1 MPSYPSLDPA
11 AQTAL
16 LRRVVERASERRAA
30 GGVAPVVVFDLD
42 GTLMDNRPRSA
53 AILAELAREWEATHP
68 EMAGRMAA
76 ARPDEL
82 AYLFNESLQRL
93 GVSDREMIDRAVKF
107 WRERFFHDKYLSHDV
122 EVPGAVAFARAA
134 YEAGALVVY
143 LTGRDLPLM
152 GLGSWS
158 SLRDLGFPIGVVG
171 TELVCKPDASVHD
184 EVFKLGVAP
193 ALARVGE
200 VIAAFDNEP
209 GNCNIFRRAHP
220 GALTVLLDTQH
231 VPGAPPLDEGVV
243 CIRDFRQ
250 SA

>member
-11 AQTAL
+11 AQSAL
-16 LRRVVERASERRAA
+16 LRGVVERVRERRSA
-30 GGVAPVVVFDLD
+30 GVAPPVVVFDLD
-42 GTLMDNRPRSA
+42 GTLLDNRPRSA
-53 AILAELAREWEATHP
+53 AILAELAREWASRHP
-68 EMAGRMAA
+68 ETATRMAA

-82 AYLFNESLQRL
+82 AYLFSDSLQRL
-93 GVSDREMIDRAVKF
+93 GVADAALVDEAVAF
-107 WRERFFHDKYLSHDV
+107 WRQRFFHDKYLSHDV
-122 EVPGAVAFARAA
+122 EVPGAIGFARAV
-134 YEAGALVVY
+134 YEAGANVVY

-171 TELVCKPDASVHD
+171 SELVCKPDAAVHD

-193 ALARVGE
+193 ALSRLGE
-200 VIAAFDNEP
+200 VVAAFDNEP
-209 GNCNIFRRAHP
+209 GNCNVFRRSHP

-243 CIRDFRQ
+243 CVRDFRL
-250 SA
+250 SP

>member
-1 MPSYPSLDPA
+1 MPSYPSLDLA
-11 AQTAL
+11 GQTAL
-16 LRRVVERASERRAA
+16 LRRVIERARERRAA
-30 GGVAPVVVFDLD
+30 GAVPPVIVFDLD

-53 AILAELAREWEATHP
+53 AILIELGREWASKYPEAA
-68 EMAGRMAA
+68 ERLAS

-93 GVSDREMIDRAVKF
+93 GVSDRALVDEAMAF
-107 WRERFFHDKYLSHDV
+107 WRERFFRDKYLSHDV
-122 EVPGAVAFARAA
+122 EVPGAVAFAQAA
-134 YEAGALVVY
+134 YEAGAVLVY

-209 GNCNIFRRAHP
+209 GNCNIFRRAYP
-220 GALTVLLDTQH
+220 SALTVLLDTQH

-243 CIRDFRQ
+243 CVRDFRLTD
-250 SA
+250 

>member
-11 AQTAL
+11 AQSTL
-16 LRRVVERASERRAA
+16 LRRVVERAREQRGASA
-30 GGVAPVVVFDLD
+30 VPPVVVFDLD

-53 AILAELAREWEATHP
+53 AILAELAREWSASRP
-68 EMAGRMAA
+68 DIASRLAA

-93 GVSDREMIDRAVKF
+93 GISDTALVDEAVAF
-107 WRERFFHDKYLSHDV
+107 WRKRFFHDSYLSHDV
-122 EVPGAVAFARAA
+122 EVPGAVGFARAV

-171 TELVCKPDASVHD
+171 TELVCKPDAATHD
-184 EVFKLGVAP
+184 ETFKQGVAP
-193 ALARVGE
+193 ALGRVGE

-209 GNCNIFRRAHP
+209 GNCNIFRRAYP
-220 GALTVLLDTQH
+220 DALTVLLDTQH
-231 VPGAPPLDEGVV
+231 VPGAPPLDAGVV
-243 CIRDFRQ
+243 CIRDFRT
-250 SA
+250 A